1 MKYIEIYQDTIL
13 KENYDD
19 SFFEEFSFREW
30 VAWDRESGFE
40 LVYEESDEVKKGIL
54 NQEILFICKIL

>member
-1 MKYIEIYQDTIL
+1 MEIYQDTTL

-40 LVYEESDEVKKGIL
+40 LVYEESDEVKKVS
-54 NQEILFICKIL
+54 

>member
-1 MKYIEIYQDTIL
+1 MEIYQDTTL

-40 LVYEESDEVKKGIL
+40 LVYEESDEVKKRYLKSGNPIYM
-54 NQEILFICKIL
+54 